1 MIHVLDY
8 YEHAMSTGEDAT
20 AAAYVNA
27 DVGGEAVWGVGLHPS
42 IVTASLRAVV
52 NAVDRTLLLREQQQ
66 AAVHAFQ
73 QT

>member
-1 MIHVLDY
+1 
-8 YEHAMSTGEDAT
+8 MSTGEDAT

-27 DVGGEAVWGVGLHPS
+27 DIDGDAVWGVGLHPS

-73 QT
+73 QP